1 MGKRDTEELEAQVSL
16 LQGQINDLEAMSKYC
31 AKMMNVHIGKI
42 QEVILQ
48 EQLEKEDEVL
58 VSLAGLKQIKD
69 ILKGALRFNQ
79 SQLEAEE
86 NEEITIADDHY
97 CSSAAHAHTHAHPHT
112 HTQQPQKKPM
122 EQELES
128 RQRTDSEI
136 ETPPTLPQQQA
147 AEGRNWDD
155 YILVSQD
162 GDGELPPAETRT
174 APLKAAFHDPLT
186 VTTSG
191 SSSPEE
197 GSTHSKDSDF
207 TIVNPADL

>member
-1 MGKRDTEELEAQVSL
+1 ML
-16 LQGQINDLEAMSKYC
+16 
-31 AKMMNVHIGKI
+31 
-42 QEVILQ
+42 
-48 EQLEKEDEVL
+48 
-58 VSLAGLKQIKD
+58 
-69 ILKGALRFNQ
+69 
-79 SQLEAEE
+79 
-86 NEEITIADDHY
+86 
-97 CSSAAHAHTHAHPHT
+97 
-112 HTQQPQKKPM
+112 
-122 EQELES
+122 
-128 RQRTDSEI
+128 
-136 ETPPTLPQQQA
+136 QA

-162 GDGELPPAETRT
+162 GDGDGDGDSELPPAETRT